1 MRHPLISV
9 VAATLCLL
17 ALVSGVSYA
26 ADIPAIRDAKD
37 SAERTRVQALIDAA
51 RKENQ
56 LEWTGNMIEPKHANP
71 LIAGFKEYYG
81 LPQLKLSYTYAVA
94 NDIIARVEEV
104 LKAGRTPPDITWIS
118 AWGWYVDL
126 MKRGDIMRYESPY
139 YKEYTLSSRAGNSMP
154 GYWAADAY
162 TANPMW
168 NVKEL
173 EKRGIKNFKPSSW
186 WDFADPKIAP
196 NCNINNINTSSVGV
210 SWAIGLRKVLGD
222 DWFIKFAKGKP
233 ALAGK
238 GDLEK
243 RWVATGE
250 YPIGVTGRTKNAQ
263 DLEESGLEIEMLWP
277 KEGVVLFP
285 FSPIIFAKAAHP
297 NTAQLFVDYVR
308 SAYGANRMAETG
320 VGLIYGRPGVKVPE
334 KERKFMPPSEDIKA
348 IPMDWNKETSTEA
361 VNALKEWAKK
371 IDLSY

>member
-1 MRHPLISV
+1 MGGISY
-9 VAATLCLL
+9 
-17 ALVSGVSYA
+17 G

-37 SAERTRVQALIDAA
+37 PAERARVQALIDGA

-104 LKAGRTPPDITWIS
+104 IKAGRTPPDITWIS

-139 YKEYTLSSRAGNSMP
+139 YKEYTLSNKAGNSMP
-154 GYWAADAY
+154 GYWVADAY

-173 EKRGIKNFKPSSW
+173 EKRGIKNFKPTSW
-186 WDFADPKIAP
+186 LDFADPKIAP
-196 NCNINNINTSSVGV
+196 LCNIGNINTSSAGV
-210 SWAIGLRKVLGD
+210 SWAIGLRKVIGD

-263 DLEESGLEIEMLWP
+263 DLQESGLEIEMLWP

-285 FSPIIFAKAAHP
+285 FSPIIFTKAAHP

-308 SAYGANRMAETG
+308 SAYGANKMAETG

-348 IPMDWNKETSTEA
+348 IAMDWNKETSTEA